1 MAQNDHCCNLKICE
15 ISDVL
20 KRLQISNFA
29 LIEKLD
35 ISFPGELSVITGETG
50 AGKSIFIEAFSL
62 VLGQR
67 ADSGSI
73 RKGAKKCIVEAEFV
87 VDGLGLEGLFEE
99 AEIDPDLHLLLRREL
114 SADGKSRCFV
124 NDALVNLS
132 VLKKFG
138 ERLVDVHSQ
147 HQTLLLNQSSFQTGL
162 LDAFAKNNEPLLAYR
177 KVFKEWQQA
186 VAHLAALKTLE
197 ANSIREQDYIQF
209 QLNELNELHLK
220 KGLVAR
226 LEEEV
231 ATLGNAETIREALT
245 ALAYQLNGHDAAILN
260 QLARLKQHAST
271 IAKYGQA
278 FQELADRL
286 NDVLVELK
294 DVANTAEHE
303 ETKVQTNDQRLS
315 VISVQ
320 LDQVNR
326 LLKKHGVQNEEA
338 LLQLRDVF
346 EEKSNAFLSVAD
358 DIKKSTK
365 AVEALHKKTLQ
376 HAAVISERRHGAV
389 DGLNKEVIKRLKGL
403 SLENAS
409 FAIQLQ
415 KTEVPTADGMD
426 QVNFLFSANKG
437 LPLNDIRKTASGG
450 ELSRLMLCLK
460 SILAESAK
468 LPTIIFDEIDTG
480 VSGSV
485 AEQIG
490 RLLADSGKKMQVIAI
505 THLPQL
511 ASKGQHHLYVYKEVA
526 GDETTSCM
534 RELKKEER
542 REEIAKML
550 STGTPSATALKNAAE
565 MLAAGD

>member
-1 MAQNDHCCNLKICE
+1 M
-15 ISDVL
+15 L

-67 ADSGSI
+67 ADSGAI
-73 RKGAKKCIVEAEFV
+73 RQGAKKCIVEAEFV
-87 VDGLGLEGLFEE
+87 VDGLGLESVFEE
-99 AEIDPDLHLLLRREL
+99 VEVEPDHHLTLRREL

-138 ERLVDVHSQ
+138 ERLVDIHSQ
-147 HQTLLLNQSSFQTGL
+147 HQTLLLNQSSFQIGL
-162 LDAFAKNNEPLLAYR
+162 LDAFAKNNELVIAYR
-177 KVFKEWQQA
+177 KTYREWQQS
-186 VAHLAALKTLE
+186 VAKLESLKAKEANALK
-197 ANSIREQDYIQF
+197 EQDYIAF
-209 QLNELNELHLK
+209 QLNEINELQLK
-220 KGLVAR
+220 KGLLAA

-231 ATLGNAETIREALT
+231 ATLGNAETIREALS
-245 ALAYQLNGHDAAILN
+245 ALAYGLNGQDAAILN
-260 QLARLKQHAST
+260 QLVRLKQQVQT
-271 IAKYGQA
+271 IGKFGQS

-286 NDVLVELK
+286 SASIVELK
-294 DVANTAEHE
+294 DLANTAEHE
-303 ETKVQTNDQRLS
+303 EARVQTNDQRLIQLS
-315 VISVQ
+315 SQ
-320 LDQVNR
+320 LDQLNR
-326 LLKKHGVQNEEA
+326 ILKKHGVQNEEA
-338 LLQLRDVF
+338 LLQLRDEF
-346 EEKSNAFLSVAD
+346 EEKLNGFLSVSA
-358 DIKKSTK
+358 DIKKLTK
-365 AVEALHKKTLQ
+365 VVEELQQQTVQQASELSARREGATGALTQAVM
-376 HAAVISERRHGAV
+376 
-389 DGLNKEVIKRLKGL
+389 KRLNSL
-403 SLENAS
+403 SLENAN

-415 KTEVPTADGMD
+415 KTETPNADGMD
-426 QVNFLFSANKG
+426 LVNFLFSANKG

-460 SILAESAK
+460 AILAESAK

-511 ASKGQHHLYVYKEVA
+511 ASKGNHHLYVYKTVA
-526 GDETTSCM
+526 GDETTSNM
-534 RELKKEER
+534 RELKKDER

-565 MLAAGD
+565 LLAAGN